1 MSPVLI
7 HVSTLL
13 YAVAYNGFET
23 LSRELDLTTH
33 RTICRQLAS
42 AIMKNR
48 NPKNLEPTDGTDD
61 VSSRVMSLISN

>member
-23 LSRELDLTTH
+23 LSRELDLTTQ

-48 NPKNLEPTDGTDD
+48 NPKNLELLMVQMACP
-61 VSSRVMSLISN
+61 VESWV